1 MGLELQISH
10 RPRFSPFHPSFH
22 DHPFL
27 DLSTLTRARIIVPT
41 PRYNT
46 RRNSVGSKKGES
58 FVIFNVMLNLDVGR
72 YLNEI
77 MYLNDDTIVKIIIFR
92 VVHCIFIQNNFS
104 SSIFI
109 DHTLDIRSFER
120 ILASYFFFVSLQLF
134 GDNDERNS
142 F

>member
-58 FVIFNVMLNLDVGR
+58 FVIFNVTLNLDVGR

-92 VVHCIFIQNNFS
+92 VVHCIFIQNNSLLSFS
-104 SSIFI
+104 
-109 DHTLDIRSFER
+109 
-120 ILASYFFFVSLQLF
+120 
-134 GDNDERNS
+134 
-142 F
+142 